1 LTLQRY
7 AEFSFYKN
15 FSIERFVRKY
25 KKLSEETHAKYAKPE
40 GNRVQAYNNA
50 LTYAKKENTPFIY
63 GYTNHTGKF
72 FALEQPIKVKGEP
85 IEAERLFKDQYKNCS
100 VVYMTYPNKS
110 FLKEDTKPFKEELFD
125 WELDNVGFAGDS
137 LTTSGDLISGDCTVY
152 GHLEVLDGKSE
163 ETVDDA
169 RFKYNTKEES
179 VKVVGLSSDFSDGE
193 VSQIEDVLLDNL
205 KTNL

>member
-1 LTLQRY
+1 
-7 AEFSFYKN
+7 
-15 FSIERFVRKY
+15 
-25 KKLSEETHAKYAKPE
+25 
-40 GNRVQAYNNA
+40 
-50 LTYAKKENTPFIY
+50 
-63 GYTNHTGKF
+63 
-72 FALEQPIKVKGEP
+72 
-85 IEAERLFKDQYKNCS
+85 
-100 VVYMTYPNKS
+100 MTYPNKS